1 MSNEAELILKAFI
14 NETKKDI
21 IDFTNVTP
29 DSLNI
34 RDDIFYRA
42 LKELEGL
49 GYVTNIA
56 WCDDNGEALYDNI
69 EINRKDFK
77 LRNLF

>member
-14 NETKKDI
+14 NETKNDI
-21 IDFTNVTP
+21 ADFTNVTP

-34 RDDIFYRA
+34 RNDIFYKA
-42 LKELEGL
+42 LKELESL

-56 WCDDNGEALYDNI
+56 WCDNGEALYDDIGIDTPN
-69 EINRKDFK
+69 FK
-77 LRNLF
+77 L